1 MASVTELHIRNVLAR
16 FRRFMAPYEAD
27 EPLAASFRAKQ
38 LQAVLGLTPLAMLVN
53 LFNATV
59 VMSRMPAHAQ
69 WLWVWFLVLLVFAAQ
84 GLRAWYRTRDRPP
97 RPHASLKAMRRA
109 VRHAAGL
116 GALWGLLPALLLP
129 GAAPQ
134 DQHMLTMIS
143 CGMIC
148 AGGFALVTVPA
159 AAMSYVGILTLGS
172 AIGLLRVALPGAHVL
187 LCLLLVYSLV
197 VVASVRVMARSYGS
211 RLVAEADA
219 AHKEQIV
226 GLLLRDF
233 EENSSDFLWELSYS
247 GQLGHSSNRLAK
259 ALQFD
264 PHQDSDKNLVA
275 LIARTQA
282 AHPRGADDSAQY
294 LEKLQKALA
303 TPLPFRDVVVPVML
317 NGKQRWWALT
327 AKPVFLV
334 GPAGQADYKQYGW
347 RGVGADITDRKHAED
362 EMHRLA
368 HFDAL
373 TGLANRRHFQH
384 RLQQLCSQDGGNPGS
399 AALLCIDMDNFKRVN
414 DAHGHANG
422 DLLLKTVAQRMVGAI
437 RARDLVAR
445 LGGDEFAILLD
456 GIAQPDEVRLFTER
470 LMQNIEQPCNLSGIG
485 CTPHTS
491 IGIALLP
498 QDGRHA
504 DEILHH
510 ADLALYEAK
519 ARGRRQA
526 HFFSP
531 ALDEKS
537 RRRIALED
545 DLRHALQQ
553 GNLNLVYQP
562 QVSLTGQ
569 HMTGVEALLR
579 WTSTRF
585 GSVSPAEFIPIAEE
599 AGLICDIGL
608 WVLQTACQAARQ
620 LPDALLMA
628 VNLSARQF
636 DDALLVDK
644 ILAVL
649 EKTGLDPQRLELEIT
664 ESVFLADTDDVL
676 AALHRLRSAGI
687 RIALDDFGTGYSSL
701 AYLRSFPFNKL
712 KIDRSFVM
720 HIGDSTESDAIV
732 RSVIDLASGLHMVTT
747 AEGIETAEQCQ
758 RLTQLAC
765 TTGQGYYFA
774 RPLGLDAV
782 LERLAQPTQQISS

>member
-1 MASVTELHIRNVLAR
+1 MVRATEAPSPSVLVRL
-16 FRRFMAPYEAD
+16 RRLLAPYEAD

-53 LFNATV
+53 LFNAAFV
-59 VMSRMPAHAQ
+59 VTSMATDTP
-69 WLWVWFLVLLVFAAQ
+69 WLWAWFLLLLLFAGQ
-84 GLRAWYRTRDRPP
+84 GLRAWYRTRNRPARP
-97 RPHASLKAMRRA
+97 RASVKAMHRA
-109 VRHAAGL
+109 LRHAAGL
-116 GALWGLLPALLLP
+116 GALWGILPALLLP

-134 DQHMLTMIS
+134 DQHMLTIIS

-148 AGGFALVTVPA
+148 AGGFALVTVPY
-159 AAMSYVGILTLGS
+159 AAMAYVAILTTGS
-172 AIGLLRVALPGAHVL
+172 AIGLLRIAMPGAHAL
-187 LCLLLVYSLV
+187 LVLLLVYSIV
-197 VVASVRVMARSYGS
+197 VIASVRVMARSFGS

-233 EENSSDFLWELSYS
+233 EENSSDFLWELSPE
-247 GQLGHSSNRLAK
+247 GHLRHTSSRLAK

-264 PHQDSDKNLVA
+264 PRQDTDENLVA
-275 LIARTQA
+275 LIARTHTLYPQTSTDAAPHLLKLAQA
-282 AHPRGADDSAQY
+282 LG
-294 LEKLQKALA
+294 
-303 TPLPFRDVVVPVML
+303 TPLPFRDLVVPVML
-317 NGKQRWWALT
+317 SGTQRWWALT
-327 AKPVFLV
+327 AKPLL
-334 GPAGQADYKQYGW
+334 QADHSHQGW

-384 RLQQLCSQDGGNPGS
+384 RLLQLCSQDGGNPGS

-422 DLLLKTVAQRMVGAI
+422 DLLLKTVAQRMVGSI
-437 RARDLVAR
+437 RGRDLVAR

-470 LMQNIEQPCNLSGIG
+470 LMQTIEQPCSLSGIR

-553 GNLNLVYQP
+553 SELHMVYQP

-579 WTSTRF
+579 WSSKRF
-585 GSVSPAEFIPIAEE
+585 GNVSPAEFIPIAEE
-599 AGLICDIGL
+599 AGLISDIGL
-608 WVLQTACQAARQ
+608 WVLETACLAARQ

-628 VNLSARQF
+628 VNLSASQF

-649 EKTGLDPQRLELEIT
+649 EKTGLAPQRLELEIT
-664 ESVFLADTDDVL
+664 ESVFLADTADVL

-720 HIGDSTESDAIV
+720 HIGDNTESDAIV

-774 RPLGLDAV
+774 RPLGLEAV
-782 LERLAQPTQQISS
+782 LQRLAQPM